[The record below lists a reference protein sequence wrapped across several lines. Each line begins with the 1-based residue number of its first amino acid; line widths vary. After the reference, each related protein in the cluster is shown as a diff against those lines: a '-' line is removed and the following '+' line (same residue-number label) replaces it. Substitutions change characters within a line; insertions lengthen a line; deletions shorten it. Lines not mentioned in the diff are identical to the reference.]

1 MKKYIVILLCHSCI
15 VQGQEDRLGM
25 NNYHGFYNKLVNIIN
40 NLDSEGVTLLEL
52 DKKSP
57 KIATVSKATFG
68 KTASGKE
75 IDIYTCVN
83 INGLVLKIM
92 TYGAIVVSV
101 EIPDR
106 DGKLSNV
113 NLGFES
119 LDSYLAG
126 HPYFGA
132 TIGRYCNR
140 ISKGKFSLNGK
151 KYTLATND
159 GSNHLHGGEKGFDK
173 VVWDARSFVDK
184 SGAGIEFNYRSPNG
198 EEGYPGNLEVSV
210 VYTLTNNNELMVE
223 FSATSDMPTPVN
235 LTNHNYWNL
244 GGVGSGNILNH
255 ELTIVANQYLDVNNN
270 LIPTGKLL
278 DVKGTPFDF
287 TTPKTVGEHIKS
299 IPKIEGLP
307 QGYDHCFVLPDE
319 SKNLKFAAR
328 VKDSVSGR
336 SMEIYTTQP
345 GIQFY
350 SGNFLDGKPESG
362 GYKQYDGFCLETQ
375 HFPDAPNQPKFL
387 STILIPGEKYNHL
400 TIHRFFNE

>member
-198 EEGYPGNLEVSV
+198 EEGYPGNLDVTV

-223 FSATSDMPTPVN
+223 FSA
-235 LTNHNYWNL
+235 
-244 GGVGSGNILNH
+244 
-255 ELTIVANQYLDVNNN
+255 
-270 LIPTGKLL
+270 
-278 DVKGTPFDF
+278 
-287 TTPKTVGEHIKS
+287 
-299 IPKIEGLP
+299 
-307 QGYDHCFVLPDE
+307 
-319 SKNLKFAAR
+319 
-328 VKDSVSGR
+328 
-336 SMEIYTTQP
+336 YTC
-345 GIQFY
+345 
-350 SGNFLDGKPESG
+350 KPYE
-362 GYKQYDGFCLETQ
+362 
-375 HFPDAPNQPKFL
+375 P
-387 STILIPGEKYNHL
+387 
-400 TIHRFFNE
+400 

>member
-1 MKKYIVILLCHSCI
+1 MKKYIVILLCYSCI
-15 VQGQEDRLGM
+15 VQGQEDLLAL
-25 NNYHGFYNKLVNIIN
+25 NNYHGFYNNLVNIIN
-40 NLDSEGVTLLEL
+40 NLNSEGVTLLEL

-83 INGLVLKIM
+83 INGLVLKMM
-92 TYGAIVVSV
+92 TFGAIVVSL

-173 VVWDARSFVDK
+173 VVWDARAFVDK
-184 SGAGIEFNYRSPNG
+184 
-198 EEGYPGNLEVSV
+198 
-210 VYTLTNNNELMVE
+210 
-223 FSATSDMPTPVN
+223 
-235 LTNHNYWNL
+235 
-244 GGVGSGNILNH
+244 
-255 ELTIVANQYLDVNNN
+255 
-270 LIPTGKLL
+270 
-278 DVKGTPFDF
+278 
-287 TTPKTVGEHIKS
+287 
-299 IPKIEGLP
+299 
-307 QGYDHCFVLPDE
+307 
-319 SKNLKFAAR
+319 
-328 VKDSVSGR
+328 
-336 SMEIYTTQP
+336 
-345 GIQFY
+345 
-350 SGNFLDGKPESG
+350 
-362 GYKQYDGFCLETQ
+362 
-375 HFPDAPNQPKFL
+375 
-387 STILIPGEKYNHL
+387 
-400 TIHRFFNE
+400 

>member
-25 NNYHGFYNKLVNIIN
+25 NNYHGFYNNLVNIIN

-198 EEGYPGNLEVSV
+198 EEGYPGNLDVTV

-287 TTPKTVGEHIKS
+287 TTPKTVGEHIQS

-362 GYKQYDGFCLETQ
+362 GYKPVSYPHLRAHET
-375 HFPDAPNQPKFL
+375 
-387 STILIPGEKYNHL
+387 
-400 TIHRFFNE
+400 

>member
-1 MKKYIVILLCHSCI
+1 
-15 VQGQEDRLGM
+15 M
-25 NNYHGFYNKLVNIIN
+25 NNYHRLYNNLVNIIN
-40 NLDSEGVTLLEL
+40 NINNEGVILLKL
-52 DKKSP
+52 NKKSP
-57 KIATVSKATFG
+57 KIATVSKSTFG
-68 KTASGKE
+68 KTASGEE
-75 IDIYTCVN
+75 IDLYTCVN
-83 INGLVLKIM
+83 INGLVLKMM
-92 TYGAIVVSV
+92 TFGAIVVSL

-132 TIGRYCNR
+132 TIGRFCNR
-140 ISKGKFSLNGK
+140 ISKGKFSLNGV

-198 EEGYPGNLEVSV
+198 EEGYPGNLDVSV
-210 VYTLTNNNELMVE
+210 VYTLTNKNELMVE
-223 FSATSDMPTPVN
+223 FSAISDMPTPVN

-244 GGVGSGNILNH
+244 GGVRSGNILGH
-255 ELTIVANQYLDVNNN
+255 ELTIVANQYLEVNNN

-287 TTPKTVGEHIKS
+287 TIAKTVGERIQS

-307 QGYDHCFVLPDE
+307 QGYDHCFVLPDD
-319 SKNLKFAAR
+319 SKNLKLAAR
-328 VKDSVSGR
+328 IKDSVSGR

-350 SGNFLDGKPESG
+350 SGNFLDGRPESG
-362 GYKQYDGFCLETQ
+362 GYEQYDGFCLETQ
-375 HFPDAPNQPKFL
+375 HFPDAPNHPKFL
-387 STILIPGEKYNHL
+387 STILIPGEKYKHL
-400 TIHRFFNE
+400 TVHRFFNE

>member
-1 MKKYIVILLCHSCI
+1 MKL
-15 VQGQEDRLGM
+15 
-25 NNYHGFYNKLVNIIN
+25 N
-40 NLDSEGVTLLEL
+40 
-52 DKKSP
+52 KKSP
-57 KIATVSKATFG
+57 KIATVSKSTFG

-75 IDIYTCVN
+75 IDLYTCVN
-83 INGLVLKIM
+83 INGLVLKMM
-92 TYGAIVVSV
+92 TFGAIVVSL

-132 TIGRYCNR
+132 TIGRFCNR
-140 ISKGKFSLNGK
+140 ISKGKFSLNGV

-198 EEGYPGNLEVSV
+198 EEGYPGNLDVSA
-210 VYTLTNNNELMVE
+210 VYTLTNKNELMVK
-223 FSATSDMPTPVN
+223 FSAISDMATPIN

-244 GGVGSGNILNH
+244 GGIRSGNILGH
-255 ELTIVANQYLDVNNN
+255 EVTIVANQYLEVNNN

-287 TTPKTVGEHIKS
+287 TMAKTVGERIQS

-307 QGYDHCFVLPDE
+307 QGYDHCFVLPDDR
-319 SKNLKFAAR
+319 KNLKLAAR

-350 SGNFLDGKPESG
+350 SGNFLDGRPESG
-362 GYKQYDGFCLETQ
+362 GYEQYDGFCLETQ

-387 STILIPGEKYNHL
+387 STILIPGEKYNHI
-400 TIHRFFNE
+400 TVHRFFNE

>member
-1 MKKYIVILLCHSCI
+1 
-15 VQGQEDRLGM
+15 M
-25 NNYHGFYNKLVNIIN
+25 NNYHRLSNNIVNIIN
-40 NLDSEGVTLLEL
+40 NINNEGVILLKL
-52 DKKSP
+52 NKKSP
-57 KIATVSKATFG
+57 KIATVSKSTFG
-68 KTASGKE
+68 KTASGEE
-75 IDIYTCVN
+75 IDLYTCVN
-83 INGLVLKIM
+83 INGLVLKMM
-92 TYGAIVVSV
+92 TFGAIVVSL

-132 TIGRYCNR
+132 TIGRFCNR
-140 ISKGKFSLNGK
+140 ISKGKFSLNGV

-173 VVWDARSFVDK
+173 VVWDARSFVDEL
-184 SGAGIEFNYRSPNG
+184 GAGIEFNYRSPNG
-198 EEGYPGNLEVSV
+198 EEGYPGNLDVSA
-210 VYTLTNNNELMVE
+210 VYTLTNKNELMVK
-223 FSATSDMPTPVN
+223 FSAISDMATPIN

-244 GGVGSGNILNH
+244 GGIRSGNILGH
-255 ELTIVANQYLDVNNN
+255 EVTIVANQYLEVNNN

-287 TTPKTVGEHIKS
+287 TTAKTVGDHIKS

-307 QGYDHCFVLPDE
+307 QGYDHCFVLPDD
-319 SKNLKFAAR
+319 SKNLKLAAR
-328 VKDSVSGR
+328 IKDSVSGR

-350 SGNFLDGKPESG
+350 SGNFLDGRPESG
-362 GYKQYDGFCLETQ
+362 GYEQYDGFCLETQ
-375 HFPDAPNQPKFL
+375 HFPDAPNHPKFL
-387 STILIPGEKYNHL
+387 STILIPGEKYKHL
-400 TIHRFFNE
+400 TVHRFFNE

>member
-1 MKKYIVILLCHSCI
+1 MKL
-15 VQGQEDRLGM
+15 
-25 NNYHGFYNKLVNIIN
+25 N
-40 NLDSEGVTLLEL
+40 
-52 DKKSP
+52 KKSP
-57 KIATVSKATFG
+57 KIATVSKSTFG
-68 KTASGKE
+68 KTASGEE
-75 IDIYTCVN
+75 IDLYTCVN
-83 INGLVLKIM
+83 INGLVLKMM
-92 TYGAIVVSV
+92 TFGAIVVSL

-132 TIGRYCNR
+132 TIGRFCNR
-140 ISKGKFSLNGK
+140 IFKGKFSLNGR

-198 EEGYPGNLEVSV
+198 EEGYPGNLDVYV
-210 VYTLTNNNELMVE
+210 VYTLTNKNELMVE
-223 FSATSDMPTPVN
+223 FSAISDMPTPIN

-244 GGVGSGNILNH
+244 GGVRSGNILGH
-255 ELTIVANQYLDVNNN
+255 ELTIVANQYLEVNNN

-287 TTPKTVGEHIKS
+287 TMAKTVGERIQS

-307 QGYDHCFVLPDE
+307 QGYDHCFVLPDD
-319 SKNLKFAAR
+319 SKNLKLAAR

-350 SGNFLDGKPESG
+350 SGNFLDGRPESG
-362 GYKQYDGFCLETQ
+362 GYEQYDGFCLETQ

-400 TIHRFFNE
+400 TVHRFFNE

>member
-25 NNYHGFYNKLVNIIN
+25 NNYHGFYNNLVNIIN

-173 VVWDARSFVDK
+173 VVWDARSFVVK

-198 EEGYPGNLEVSV
+198 EEGYPGNLDVTV

-244 GGVGSGNILNH
+244 GGVGS
-255 ELTIVANQYLDVNNN
+255 
-270 LIPTGKLL
+270 
-278 DVKGTPFDF
+278 
-287 TTPKTVGEHIKS
+287 
-299 IPKIEGLP
+299 
-307 QGYDHCFVLPDE
+307 
-319 SKNLKFAAR
+319 
-328 VKDSVSGR
+328 
-336 SMEIYTTQP
+336 
-345 GIQFY
+345 
-350 SGNFLDGKPESG
+350 
-362 GYKQYDGFCLETQ
+362 
-375 HFPDAPNQPKFL
+375 
-387 STILIPGEKYNHL
+387 
-400 TIHRFFNE
+400 

>member
-1 MKKYIVILLCHSCI
+1 VN
-15 VQGQEDRLGM
+15 RLGI
-25 NNYHGFYNKLVNIIN
+25 NNYHRLYNNLVNIIN
-40 NLDSEGVTLLEL
+40 NINNEGAILLKL
-52 DKKSP
+52 NKKSP
-57 KIATVSKATFG
+57 KIATVSKSTFG

-75 IDIYTCVN
+75 IDLYTCVN
-83 INGLVLKIM
+83 INGLVLKMM
-92 TYGAIVVSV
+92 TFGAIVVSL

-132 TIGRYCNR
+132 TIGRFCNR

-151 KYTLATND
+151 QYTLATND

-173 VVWDARSFVDK
+173 VVWDARSFVDEL
-184 SGAGIEFNYRSPNG
+184 GAGIEFNYRSPNG
-198 EEGYPGNLEVSV
+198 EEGYPGNLDVSA
-210 VYTLTNNNELMVE
+210 VYTLTNKNELMVK
-223 FSATSDMPTPVN
+223 FSAISDMATPIN

-244 GGVGSGNILNH
+244 GGIRSGNILGH
-255 ELTIVANQYLDVNNN
+255 EVTIVANQYLEVNNN

-287 TTPKTVGEHIKS
+287 TTAKTVGDHIKS

-307 QGYDHCFVLPDE
+307 QGYDHCFVLPDD

-350 SGNFLDGKPESG
+350 SGNFLDGRPESG
-362 GYKQYDGFCLETQ
+362 GYEQYDGFCLETQ
-375 HFPDAPNQPKFL
+375 HFPDAPNQSKFL

-400 TIHRFFNE
+400 TVHRFFNE